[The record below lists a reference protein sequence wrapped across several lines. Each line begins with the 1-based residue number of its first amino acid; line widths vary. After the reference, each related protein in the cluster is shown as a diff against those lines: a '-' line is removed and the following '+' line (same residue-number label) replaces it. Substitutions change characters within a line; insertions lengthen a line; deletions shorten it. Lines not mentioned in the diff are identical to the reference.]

1 MGETEGEAANVGL
14 VPIRRADERDLDELR
29 RLWDASNA
37 EITFTPY
44 PGHPF
49 DDSLITEH
57 TALVAEEGG
66 SVVGTVYVNTTSMDF
81 GYVFGLYVVPE
92 ARRRGIA
99 QRLMRETA
107 RLLAEDG
114 RSHVVLSV
122 DTPNDRARAFYT
134 RLGFED
140 AARTLR
146 AEVRR
151 LLDAV

>member
-1 MGETEGEAANVGL
+1 MAFVT
-14 VPIRRADERDLDELR
+14 IRRAAEGDLQQLR
-29 RLWDASNA
+29 LLWDASNK

-49 DDSLITEH
+49 DPSLITEH
-57 TALVAEEGG
+57 TALVAEESGR
-66 SVVGTVYVNTTSMDF
+66 VVGTVYMNTSSIDF

-99 QRLMRETA
+99 RRLMREIA
-107 RLLAEDG
+107 RLLADDG
-114 RSHVVLSV
+114 RSYIVLSV
-122 DTPNDRARAFYT
+122 DTPNDRAHAFYS

-146 AEVRR
+146 AGVGQ
-151 LLDAV
+151 LLDTV